1 MPLSYFIRIL
11 KFEHSGCYCI
21 VNNVILPLQTCT
33 TLSMKLEPVD
43 GIQYKLNIDLSFKFI
58 KLRSFICDSAHDKFN
73 ARERERKKCQLAC
86 SFPFLLQTNEH

>member
-1 MPLSYFIRIL
+1 
-11 KFEHSGCYCI
+11 
-21 VNNVILPLQTCT
+21 
-33 TLSMKLEPVD
+33 MKLEPVD

-86 SFPFLLQTNEH
+86 SFPFLLQTNEHWIKCNEKKMISLLQVDG